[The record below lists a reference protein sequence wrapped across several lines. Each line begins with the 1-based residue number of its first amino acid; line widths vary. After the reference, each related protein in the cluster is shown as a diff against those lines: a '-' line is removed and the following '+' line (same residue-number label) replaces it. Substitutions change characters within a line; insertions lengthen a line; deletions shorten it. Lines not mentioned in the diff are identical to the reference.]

1 MKDIKLLSME
11 IENFKGVKKRSVDFD
26 GKDTDIYGEN
36 ETGKTTFADAFSW
49 LFFDKD
55 TMDQSPQKF
64 DIKPLDKNNEVIHG
78 LVTSVKVTLKIDGS
92 QKTYEKKYEEDWERK
107 KGSTDEVFTGHTITR
122 YISGAKFNKSEFDKD
137 IKDNIA
143 PENIFRLLTDPRF
156 FNEQLH
162 WKKRRKILTDYVGG
176 IENDEVFE
184 ANEKLQELEEAL
196 EQRKIEDHKNMLK
209 SQMNDIDEQIK
220 KIPVRI
226 DEVHRGLPE
235 LPDRD
240 KQDIEDE
247 IKDLKSK
254 KKDLEKQL
262 SGLENGGNI
271 AEKRKKLA
279 ELDTELQQIKLE
291 HTKDYDEKISE
302 LKTDGEKIKDDISD
316 LKRKI
321 RNKKSDI
328 KENQSKMKEL
338 KETVNELV
346 ATFNEV
352 KAEEITVEDKCPT
365 CGQELPE
372 DQLEEAKKK
381 ANLDK
386 SNRLENINQQGND
399 KKQQFL
405 DLKEENSKLKD
416 EIEEL
421 EGELQGLEKVKD
433 DLFEELYELKE
444 ESKAYKDNFQYQKKL
459 KEKENVQETINQIKD
474 NSDSAA
480 ADIKNKIAEV
490 ENKIS
495 TLDSELKKFDDHK
508 KAESRLE
515 ELENEQKKLAKEHEK
530 LEREYYLCGRFEK
543 TKAELLEE
551 KVNDKFKLAKFKLFE
566 KNINGSIDPTCRT
579 IYKGVPY
586 NTNVNNG
593 HKTIVGV
600 DIINT
605 LSDHYQFRAPMFV
618 DNMESVTSDIDSESQ
633 LIKLIAKEGVE
644 DLVIIKDGEK
654 DFDKLSKA
662 FGEEKAK
669 EIIGMKEVS

>member
-1 MKDIKLLSME
+1 MRDIKLLSME

-78 LVTSVKVTLKIDGS
+78 LVTSVKVTLKIDS
-92 QKTYEKKYEEDWERK
+92 NQKTYEKKYEEDWERK

-122 YISGAKFNKSEFDKD
+122 YISGAKFNKSKFNKD

-196 EQRKIEDHKNMLK
+196 EQRKVEDHKNMLK

-381 ANLDK
+381 AKLDK
-386 SNRLENINQQGND
+386 SKRLENINQQGNA

-515 ELENEQKKLAKEHEK
+515 ELEKEQKKLAKKHEK

-579 IYKGVPY
+579 IYKGIPY

-605 LSDHYQFRAPMFV
+605 LSDHYKFRAPIFV
-618 DNMESVTSDIDSESQ
+618 DNMESVTSEIESESQ
-633 LIKLIAKEGVE
+633 LIKLIAKEDVE

-654 DFDKLSKA
+654 DFDKLSKV
-662 FGEEKAK
+662 FGEDKTK
-669 EIIGMKEVS
+669 GGK